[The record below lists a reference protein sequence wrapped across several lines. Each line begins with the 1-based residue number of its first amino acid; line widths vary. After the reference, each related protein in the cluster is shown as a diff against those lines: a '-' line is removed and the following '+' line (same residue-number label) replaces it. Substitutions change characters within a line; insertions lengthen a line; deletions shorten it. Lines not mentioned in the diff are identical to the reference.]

1 MLQLIEISF
10 ICAGIHVCFMEGM
23 IFERLRIDVF
33 RIYSIWH
40 KFKGFCECDEIIQ
53 KDYIIIQLITEFIT
67 KPLYDCLPCMA
78 SFWTC
83 VILWKIDIKSMLI
96 VCGMNAII
104 ASLLQFFD
112 NTKLPEND

>member
-23 IFERLRIDVF
+23 IFDYLRLDIMLMDLYEKYPKWNAVKWLK
-33 RIYSIWH
+33 IANALNW
-40 KFKGFCECDEIIQ
+40 IQ
-53 KDYIIIQLITEFIT
+53 

-83 VILWKIDIKSMLI
+83 IILWKIDIKSMLI